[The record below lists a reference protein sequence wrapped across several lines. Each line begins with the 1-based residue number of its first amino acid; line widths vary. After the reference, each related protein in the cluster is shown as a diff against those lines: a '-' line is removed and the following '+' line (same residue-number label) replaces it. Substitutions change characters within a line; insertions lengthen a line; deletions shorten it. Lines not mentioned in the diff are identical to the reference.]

1 MNEQGNDTSGN
12 TPLYHKIFFREI
24 CKRNI
29 TNIITLNHYYNGG
42 VCVLLGISRKE
53 WLVSNTHTF

>member
-12 TPLYHKIFFREI
+12 IPLYQKIFFREI

-53 WLVSNTHTF
+53 

>member
-12 TPLYHKIFFREI
+12 IPLYHKIFFREI

-53 WLVSNTHTF
+53 